1 MKREKDL
8 ILKTTMEIK
17 VFLLFLLDN
26 IVGPIDR
33 TALIDIVEENT
44 DEISFDYD
52 ECLRQLTESEHV
64 YRDEIGSESYYM
76 ISEKGR
82 MVAAELYD
90 SLDPDLRERSIRS
103 AIRHTAQTE
112 SERSVKAYITET
124 PERRYRVTMIA
135 SDRFGE
141 VMSVSVTVSSKS
153 EAESIK
159 SGYLKK
165 PDSVYR
171 GVFFSVTGKMEYIS

>member
-1 MKREKDL
+1 MKRDKDL
-8 ILKTTMEIK
+8 ILKTTTEIK

-64 YRDEIGSESYYM
+64 YRDEIAHEIYYM
-76 ISEKGR
+76 ISDKGR

-90 SLDPDLRERSIRS
+90 SLDPELRERSIRS
-103 AIRHTAQTE
+103 AIRHTSARE
-112 SERSVKAYITET
+112 GERSIDAYVAET
-124 PERRYRVTMIA
+124 PAKRYMVTLVA

-141 VMSVSVTVSSKS
+141 VMSVSVTVNSRL

-165 PDSVYR
+165 PDSVFR

>member
-1 MKREKDL
+1 MKRDKDL

-26 IVGPIDR
+26 IVGPVDR
-33 TALIDIVEENT
+33 TSLIEIVEENT
-44 DEISFDYD
+44 EEISFDYD
-52 ECLRQLTESEHV
+52 ECLRQLVESEHV
-64 YRDEIGSESYYM
+64 YSDSIADETYYM

-82 MVAAELYD
+82 IVASELYD
-90 SLDPDLRERSIRS
+90 SLDSALRERSIRS
-103 AIRHTAQTE
+103 AIRHTAQRE

-124 PERRYRVTMIA
+124 DSKRYRVTLEA
-135 SDRFGE
+135 HDRFGE
-141 VMSVSVTVSSKS
+141 VMSVSVTVNSKS

-159 SGYLKK
+159 NGYLKK
-165 PDSVYR
+165 PDNVFR